1 MKQEVY
7 QCPEI
12 LSSHFVWKSEPLV
25 CTVKVV
31 GLSSPKHKM
40 VELTQGS
47 SSVILVCY
55 VWRQQLCMNP
65 LTQRFQP
72 EPFPSQTTGQEC
84 TTLLWDD
91 RLSMCMK
98 PLPLASPSFIT

>member
-7 QCPEI
+7 QCPGI

-25 CTVKVV
+25 CIVKVMA
-31 GLSSPKHKM
+31 LPSPKHKM

-55 VWRQQLCMNP
+55 VWRQQICMNP

-72 EPFPSQTTGQEC
+72 EPFLPRPRDKSA
-84 TTLLWDD
+84 
-91 RLSMCMK
+91 
-98 PLPLASPSFIT
+98 PLCFGMIGFPHA